1 MNKFL
6 TIVFASLM
14 GLASCKGGAMDLPV
28 ESTMDISN
36 QKITLNFNGDDSQTL
51 TVLVEQKTV
60 TLKSNKKKFRKYW
73 DDIASFYLVS
83 KGGLKVL
90 VIKSQDGK
98 EEFVG
103 IISQESYD
111 KLKQKLG
118 QELNFL

>member
-1 MNKFL
+1 
-6 TIVFASLM
+6 
-14 GLASCKGGAMDLPV
+14 MDLPV